1 MNVFIRNAEDSD
13 AAYIVSCLKKLA
25 EFEKL
30 GDVCNITPEALLK
43 IMHEENGLSVR
54 IAEADGKP
62 AGIMTYYFYKI
73 ATFSGKR
80 IMYIEDVFIEEN
92 LRRNGIGSMFF
103 DEAKKICAEMNCSRL
118 EWKCLDWNSSAR
130 CFYEKIGGT
139 VSSNGWI
146 TYTIEM

>member
-30 GDVCNITPEALLK
+30 GDACNITPEALLK

-92 LRRNGIGSMFF
+92 LRRNGIGSIFF
-103 DEAKKICAEMNCSRL
+103 DEAKKICAKKNCSRI